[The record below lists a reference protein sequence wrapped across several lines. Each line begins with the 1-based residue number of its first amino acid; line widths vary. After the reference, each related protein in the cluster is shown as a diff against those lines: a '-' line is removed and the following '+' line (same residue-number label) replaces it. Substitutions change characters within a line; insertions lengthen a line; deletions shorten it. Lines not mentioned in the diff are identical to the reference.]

1 MPLRPIYYDTETTGI
16 RSDKDRII
24 EIAAYDAYEDRQFV
38 QFVNPGMPI
47 PAEATA
53 IHTITD
59 EMVKDALSWKEVG
72 AAFAEFC
79 HGDVVLIAHN
89 NDSFDK
95 LFLEEEYK
103 RHGMSLPQWEYID
116 SLKWARKY
124 RNDLP
129 RHTLQILREIY
140 QIPANQAHRA
150 LDDVM
155 VLKELFSLMI
165 DDLSMEQVI
174 ALLAS
179 PTLINRMPFGKH
191 QGKPLSSIPPDYV
204 AWLKGS
210 GSLDRP
216 ENKPLRDSFEK
227 LGLL

>member
-1 MPLRPIYYDTETTGI
+1 MARRPIYYDTETTGVSST
-16 RSDKDRII
+16 RDRII
-24 EIAAYDAYEDRQFV
+24 EIAAYDAEQDRTFV

-47 PAEATA
+47 PPEATA

-59 EMVKDALSWKEVG
+59 EMVKEASSWKEVG

-79 HGDVVLIAHN
+79 QGDVVLIAHN
-89 NDSFDK
+89 NDTFDK
-95 LFLEEEYK
+95 LFLQEEYK
-103 RHGMSLPQWEYID
+103 RHNLSMPEWEFID

-150 LDDVM
+150 LDDVL
-155 VLKELFSLMI
+155 VLKEVFSQMI

-179 PTLINRMPFGKH
+179 PTVVNRMPFGKH
-191 QGKPLSSIPPDYV
+191 QGKPLETIPRDYV
-204 AWLKGS
+204 AWLKNS

-216 ENKPLRDSFEK
+216 ENKPLRDAFEK